1 MKSVMTVEMSLKPDG
16 PAALPNVCLSDIR
29 PMGLS
34 WRCVVVTADSRAV
47 VP

>member
-29 PMGLS
+29 PIGS
-34 WRCVVVTADSRAV
+34 FWRCVVVTADSRV
-47 VP
+47 MVP